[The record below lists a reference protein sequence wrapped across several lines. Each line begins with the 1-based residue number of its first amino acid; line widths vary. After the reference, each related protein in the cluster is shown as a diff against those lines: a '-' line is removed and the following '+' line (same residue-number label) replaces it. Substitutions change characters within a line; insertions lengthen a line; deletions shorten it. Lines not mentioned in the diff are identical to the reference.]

1 MASRIKA
8 SRGRAPSRSRKPEQV
23 PYLSREALLTLAGIS
38 ESQLRLWEFEDI
50 VSHAAIIEIEGRHV
64 SVYNHGTLRRIKT
77 IRALGEDLGINLA
90 GIGVILHLLDQ
101 LSLRRPNP

>member
-1 MASRIKA
+1 M
-8 SRGRAPSRSRKPEQV
+8 
-23 PYLSREALLTLAGIS
+23 LTLAGIS

-50 VSHAAIIEIEGRHV
+50 VSHVAVIEMEGHRM
-64 SVYNHGTLRRIKT
+64 SVYNDVTLRRIKT

>member
-8 SRGRAPSRSRKPEQV
+8 SKGRASSRSRKPEQV
-23 PYLSREALLTLAGIS
+23 PYLSREALLTLGGIS

-50 VSHAAIIEIEGRHV
+50 VSHTAIIEVEGRQV
-64 SVYNHGTLRRIKT
+64 SVYSQTTLRRIKT
-77 IRALGEDLGINLA
+77 IRALGEDLGINLP